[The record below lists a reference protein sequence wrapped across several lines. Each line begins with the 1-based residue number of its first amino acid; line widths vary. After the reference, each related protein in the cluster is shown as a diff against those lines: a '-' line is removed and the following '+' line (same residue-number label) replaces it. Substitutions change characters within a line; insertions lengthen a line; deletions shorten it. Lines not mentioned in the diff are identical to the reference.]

1 MDLDRELNPQQTEA
15 VLHEGGPLL
24 VLAGAGSGK
33 TRALTYRIAH
43 LVLHRGIAPWNIL
56 AITFTNKAAEEMR
69 LRVRRLLGTEKTG
82 IWVGTFHATCARIL
96 RQHIERLGYRTN
108 FVIYDTADQLRVI
121 KACLKKLR
129 VDAKQVRPVAV
140 QNLLDK
146 AKNQGIDPGLLVPQQ
161 SPTGRIIEEVV
172 ADYKRRLEDA
182 NALDFGDLIVLVLR
196 LFETCPDVRA
206 SYREKFHSILVDE
219 YQDTN
224 RAQHL
229 LLQQIASEGG
239 ELCVVGDDDQ
249 SIYRW
254 RGADVNN
261 LLAFEKDFPGTR
273 VVVLDEN
280 YRSTQTILRASDA
293 VARGN
298 PHRREK
304 RLWTRNELGERLVYE
319 EAMTPDEEATNI
331 AGEIQRLVTEFQT
344 PYRNIGVFFRT
355 NAQSRPFEERF
366 LLLRI
371 PHAVIGTMRFYER
384 AEVKDLLAYLRFLY
398 NPDDSVSLLRILNQP
413 PRGIGPATQAT
424 LQAHADEQGTSLWE
438 GIEHALEQGVLSGA
452 SRGRLERFQGLI
464 RLLNQTFEDQGSPE
478 VLLKTVIAQTGYKD
492 FLEGKEDGERR
503 MENVDEFVRTAAQFE
518 TMEGEVPGRET
529 LGAFLQRIALVSDID
544 QYEDGANCVSL
555 MTLHCAKGLEFPV
568 VFLAGM
574 EDGILPHQRSY
585 TSPEALA
592 EERRLCYVGM
602 TRAKKKLYL
611 SRAYYRS
618 IYGERQETDPSPF
631 LASIPPELIDVRDA
645 EDGFDG
651 VEGFDGE
658 QGFEEVDD
666 AEPIR
671 DEASEGDSV
680 LDYGESQL
688 DRPPLPPMPSSGR
701 KQTYRVGDRV
711 EHKTLGI
718 GTVRN
723 VEGTGYKEK
732 ITVQFSVGGIRKLMV
747 QVSPIKKV

>member
-96 RQHIERLGYRTN
+96 RQHIERLGYRKN

-121 KACLKKLR
+121 KSSLKRLR
-129 VDAKQVRPVAV
+129 VDAKQVRPVAI

-146 AKNQGIDPGLLVPQQ
+146 AKNQGIDPALLVPQQ

-172 ADYKRRLEDA
+172 ADYKRRLEEA
-182 NALDFGDLIVLVLR
+182 NALDFGDLIVLALR

-273 VVVLDEN
+273 VIALEEN
-280 YRSTQTILRASDA
+280 YRSTQTILRAADA

-298 PHRREK
+298 PNRREK
-304 RLWTRNELGERLVYE
+304 RLWTRNEVGDRLVYE
-319 EAMTPDEEATNI
+319 ETMTPDEEATSI
-331 AGEIQRLVTEFQT
+331 AREIQRLATELDI
-344 PYRNIGVFFRT
+344 PYRSIGVFFRT

-424 LQAHADEQGTSLWE
+424 LQAYADEQGTSLWG
-438 GIEHALEQGVLSGA
+438 GIEHALEKGILSGA

-464 RLLNQTFEDQGSPE
+464 RILNQGFENHGSPE
-478 VLLKTVIAQTGYKD
+478 ILLKTVVAQTGYKT

-503 MENVDEFVRTAAQFE
+503 LENVEEFVHTASLFQA
-518 TMEGEVPGRET
+518 MEEEAPGRET

-544 QYEDGANCVSL
+544 QYEDRANCVSL

-568 VFLAGM
+568 VFLTGM

-602 TRAKKKLYL
+602 TRAKKKLYM
-611 SRAYYRS
+611 SRACYRS
-618 IYGERQETDPSPF
+618 IYGERQQTDPSPF
-631 LASIPPELIDVRDA
+631 LASIPPDVIDFRDA
-645 EDGFDG
+645 EDEFD
-651 VEGFDGE
+651 EI
-658 QGFEEVDD
+658 DD
-666 AEPIR
+666 ADPIGI
-671 DEASEGDSV
+671 DAGNGDSV

-701 KQTYRVGDRV
+701 KQTYRIGERV
-711 EHKTLGI
+711 EHETLGI

-732 ITVQFSVGGIRKLMV
+732 ITVQFKVGKIRKLMV
-747 QVSPIKKV
+747 QVSPLKKSS

>member
-1 MDLDRELNPQQTEA
+1 MDLDRELNPQQREA

-33 TRALTYRIAH
+33 TRALTYRMAH

-69 LRVRRLLGTEKTG
+69 LRVQRLLGTEKTG

-121 KACLKKLR
+121 KSSLKRLR

-146 AKNQGIDPGLLVPQQ
+146 AKNQAIDPALLVPQQ

-172 ADYKRRLEDA
+172 ADYKRRLEEA
-182 NALDFGDLIVLVLR
+182 NALDFGDLIVLALR
-196 LFETCPDVRA
+196 LFDTCPDVRA

-229 LLQQIASEGG
+229 LLQQISSEGG

-280 YRSTQTILRASDA
+280 YRSTQTILRAADA

-298 PHRREK
+298 PNRREK
-304 RLWTRNELGERLVYE
+304 RLWTRNEVGDRLVYE
-319 EAMTPDEEATNI
+319 EAMTPDEEATSV
-331 AGEIQRLVTEFQT
+331 AGEIRKMVAEHGI
-344 PYRNIGVFFRT
+344 PYRSIGVFFRT
-355 NAQSRPFEERF
+355 NAQSRPFEESF

-371 PHAVIGTMRFYER
+371 PHAVIGSMRFYER

-438 GIEHALEQGVLSGA
+438 GIEHALETGILSGA

-464 RLLNQTFEDQGSPE
+464 RLLNQEVENHGSPE
-478 VLLKTVIAQTGYKD
+478 ILLKTVIAQTGYKD
-492 FLEGKEDGERR
+492 YLEGKEDGERR
-503 MENVDEFVRTAAQFE
+503 LENVDEFVRTAAQFE
-518 TMEGEVPGRET
+518 TMEEEAPGRET

-544 QYEDGANCVSL
+544 QYEDRANCVSL

-568 VFLAGM
+568 VFLTGM

-618 IYGERQETDPSPF
+618 IYGERQETNPSPF
-631 LASIPPELIDVRDA
+631 LASIPPDLIDVRDA
-645 EDGFDG
+645 DDGFD
-651 VEGFDGE
+651 EK
-658 QGFEEVDD
+658 DD
-666 AEPIR
+666 ADPIG
-671 DEASEGDSV
+671 DEAGHGDSV
-680 LDYGESQL
+680 LDYEESQL

-701 KQTYRVGDRV
+701 KQTYRIGNRV
-711 EHKTLGI
+711 EHETLGI

-732 ITVQFSVGGIRKLMV
+732 ITVQFAVGKIRKLMV
-747 QVSPIKKV
+747 QVSPIKKLS